1 MNQTVFELLKAKS
14 KVRLI
19 NSDLVFPTSH
29 GTPIRDNNIER
40 AFRAAL
46 KKAAIMDF
54 RFHDLRHTAATR
66 MVQNGV
72 DLYRVQ
78 RILGHKGPQMTQR
91 YAHHYPESLRS
102 AVDTLEKVSQICH
115 NWTGQTN
122 NQSYNILNSQ
132 QVGQ

>member
-1 MNQTVFELLKAKS
+1 MGGDC

-40 AFRAAL
+40 AFRLAL
-46 KKAAIMDF
+46 KEAAVMDF

-72 DLYRVQ
+72 DLYKVQ
-78 RILGHKGPQMTQR
+78 LILGHKGPQMTQR

-115 NWTGQTN
+115 NRADQQN
-122 NQSYNILNSQ
+122 NQSYNKLKSQ
-132 QVGQ
+132 HAGQ